1 MNNKVFNK
9 NRENLMNM
17 IEDNSVVV
25 FLAGEAKYKS
35 ADEKYP
41 FTPNRNFYY
50 LTGIDEEKDILL
62 MSKIDGEVAVKL
74 FIQEPD
80 EVMAKWVGAT
90 YTDEEA
96 LELSGAEEVNYLGSF
111 EAELNKV
118 LTSGDVENLYLDLE
132 RRAFDEEDRPAQKF
146 ARKIKRRYLNIE
158 IKDAYQLVSELRLVK
173 SEEEIAEMQK
183 AMNITSDAVEYL
195 MKNCK
200 AGITEGALEA
210 YYDFYIKGQGVK
222 DRAFNTI
229 AAAGKNATILHY
241 VENNCELKDGELIL
255 FDLGAQWNYYNAD
268 ISRTFPIS
276 GKFTERQK
284 EVYEEVLKVNEAIIE
299 AIKPGVMVKELND
312 LANDMLGEACVK
324 LGLLKDKADFRKYY
338 FHSIG
343 HSLGLDTH
351 DVGKR
356 NVELKPGMVWTVE
369 PGLYIPE
376 EAIGIRIEDDVLV
389 TENGREVLTK
399 ASIKSVE
406 EIEKFMANR

>member
-1 MNNKVFNK
+1 MDKKVFK
-9 NRENLMNM
+9 ANRERFINM

-35 ADEKYP
+35 ADEKFP

-50 LTGIDEEKDILL
+50 LTGIDEEKDVLL
-62 MSKIDGEVAVKL
+62 ISKIDGEVTVKL

-96 LELSGAEEVNYLGSF
+96 KALSAIEDIDYLDSF
-111 EAELNKV
+111 ESELNRI
-118 LTSGDVENLYLDLE
+118 LTSGDVDKLYLDLE
-132 RRAFDEEDRPAQKF
+132 RRAFEEEDRPAQKF
-146 ARKIKRRYLNIE
+146 ARKIKRKYLNID
-158 IKDAYQLVSELRLVK
+158 IKDAYGLVSELRLVK
-173 SEEEIAEMQK
+173 SPEEIAEMQK
-183 AMNITSDAVEYL
+183 AMDITKDAVEYL
-195 MKNCK
+195 MTNCK
-200 AGITEGALEA
+200 TGITEGALEA
-210 YYDFYIKGQGVK
+210 YYDFYIKQNGVK

-229 AAAGKNATILHY
+229 AAAGKNAAILHY

-276 GKFTERQK
+276 GKFTKRQK
-284 EVYEEVLKVNEAIIE
+284 EVYEEVLKVNEFIIE
-299 AIKPGVMVKELND
+299 AIRPGVMVKELND
-312 LANDMLGEACVK
+312 LANDMLGEACVR
-324 LGLLKDKADFRKYY
+324 LGLIKDKSEFRKYY

-356 NVELKPGMVWTVE
+356 NIELKPGMVWTVE
-369 PGLYIPE
+369 PGLYIE
-376 EAIGIRIEDDVLV
+376 EEGIGIRIEDDVLV
-389 TENGREVLTK
+389 TENGRKVLTK
-399 ASIKSVE
+399 EAIKSVE
-406 EIEKFMANR
+406 DIEKFMSK

>member
-1 MNNKVFNK
+1 MDKKVFK
-9 NRENLMNM
+9 GNRERFIDM
-17 IEDNSVVV
+17 IEDNSAVV

-35 ADEKYP
+35 ADEKFP

-62 MSKIDGEVAVKL
+62 ISKVNGEVSVKL

-80 EVMAKWVGAT
+80 EIMAKWVGAT

-96 LELSGAEEVNYLGSF
+96 IALSAVEDIDYLDSF
-111 EAELNKV
+111 ESEINKL
-118 LTSGDVENLYLDLE
+118 LTSGDVDKLYLDLE

-146 ARKIKRRYLNIE
+146 ARKIKRKYLNID
-158 IKDAYQLVSELRLVK
+158 IKDAYGLVSELRLVK
-173 SEEEIAEMQK
+173 SPEEIAEMQK
-183 AMNITSDAVEYL
+183 AMNITKDAVEYL
-195 MKNCK
+195 MTNCK
-200 AGITEGALEA
+200 AGMTEGALEA
-210 YYDFYIKGQGVK
+210 YYDFYIKQKGVK

-229 AAAGKNATILHY
+229 AATGKNAAILHY

-276 GKFTERQK
+276 GKFTKRQK
-284 EVYEEVLKVNEAIIE
+284 EVYEEVLKVNKFVIE
-299 AIKPGVMVKELND
+299 AIRPGVTVKELND
-312 LANDMLGEACVK
+312 LANDMLGEACVR
-324 LGLLKDKADFRKYY
+324 LGLIKDKSEFRKYY

-369 PGLYIPE
+369 PGLYIE
-376 EAIGIRIEDDVLV
+376 EEGIGIRIEDDVLV
-389 TENGREVLTK
+389 TEDGREVLTK
-399 ASIKSVE
+399 EAIKSVE
-406 EIEKFMANR
+406 DIENFMNR